1 MEKNIIAIKGIKK
14 TNLFTNLDA
23 ILFALMISKLVI
35 KEKPENG
42 VLKPVQMY
50 KIKATEAFR
59 WLSQTGVQYNVTLPC
74 TSVWKLVPN
83 KFLWI

>member
-42 VLKPVQMY
+42 VKTSSNVQD
-50 KIKATEAFR
+50 K
-59 WLSQTGVQYNVTLPC
+59 SH
-74 TSVWKLVPN
+74 
-83 KFLWI
+83 